1 MREYQEPTV
10 YMSSYLSTYM
20 LPFEQSFPGKAW
32 LSGSLGSLSSTW
44 RLLSSGQLKT
54 KAASCRNSN
63 GMVATTRYKN
73 MRRPTG
79 PEIPETVDVDGV
91 GNGEGIPL
99 SSRLGVWEHRISSIR
114 RSGAELRLK
123 MILILANAI
132 RTCQFFI
139 T

>member
-1 MREYQEPTV
+1 
-10 YMSSYLSTYM
+10 
-20 LPFEQSFPGKAW
+20 
-32 LSGSLGSLSSTW
+32 
-44 RLLSSGQLKT
+44 
-54 KAASCRNSN
+54 
-63 GMVATTRYKN
+63 MVATTRYKN
-73 MRRPTG
+73 LRRPTG

-99 SSRLGVWEHRISSIR
+99 PSRLRDLGASYKLHSQVR
-114 RSGAELRLK
+114 AELRLK